1 MHHFSIKDVENLS
14 GIKAHTIRIWEQ
26 RYGLC
31 SCKRK
36 ESQHRYYDNDGLKHI
51 LRIAYLY
58 HNGYKISK
66 IADLAPEQI
75 IQLASKKIGNNEFDV
90 FINQLVEASV
100 DYDQQQFDKVL
111 NITLSMMGL
120 EKWIEQIVYPFM
132 HKIGLLWMT
141 DHVLPAQEHFSSHI
155 IQKKIIVA
163 TDKLPANA
171 SGKKDRFLLFTP
183 EKEEHEIPLL
193 IANYLLKKQG
203 FKTIMFG
210 KNVSLTSLQ
219 YYCKHHTV
227 SHLYFHLIT
236 NFTDCETQGYLLKLA
251 KLFPDKKI
259 IAAGPLMK
267 KLSIDLPHNVALI
280 HSLKEVM
287 DLTHQNS

>member
-1 MHHFSIKDVENLS
+1 
-14 GIKAHTIRIWEQ
+14 
-26 RYGLC
+26 LC

-75 IQLASKKIGNNEFDV
+75 IQLASKKFGHNEFDV

-100 DYDQQQFDKVL
+100 DYDQQQFEKVQ

-120 EKWIEQIVYPFM
+120 EKWVEQIVYPFM

-155 IQKKIIVA
+155 VQKKIIVA
-163 TDKLPANA
+163 TNNLPANA
-171 SGKKDRFLLFTP
+171 TCKKERFLLFIP

-203 FKTIMFG
+203 FKTVLFG
-210 KNVSLTSLQ
+210 KNVSLASLQ
-219 YYCKHHTV
+219 YYCEHHTV

-236 NFTDCETQGYLLKLA
+236 NFTDCEIQGYLLKLV

-267 KLSIDLPHNVALI
+267 KISVALQKNIALI
-280 HSLKEVM
+280 HSLTEAI
-287 DLTHQNS
+287 DFTHQNN